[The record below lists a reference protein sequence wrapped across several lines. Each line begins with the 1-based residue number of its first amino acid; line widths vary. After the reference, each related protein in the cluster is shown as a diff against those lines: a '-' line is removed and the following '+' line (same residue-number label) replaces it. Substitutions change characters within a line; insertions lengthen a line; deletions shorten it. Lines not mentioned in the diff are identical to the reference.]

1 MFETLVD
8 RGVAHVAAPS
18 PIASYLDE
26 LLERQAGRDT
36 GKVSTYIPELASA
49 DPDLFGI
56 CLATV
61 DGALY
66 EAGDTRAPF
75 TIQSMS
81 KPLTYGLALELAGE
95 EAVRSRV
102 GVEPSGDPFNEISL
116 RAGTGTP
123 VNPMINAGAI
133 TCAGLVFEGSENPME
148 LLLETYSTYAGRPL
162 EIDEA
167 VYRSEAVTSH
177 RNRAIAHL
185 LRGHDVLASDPEAA
199 LDLYF
204 RQCAVNIDCR
214 DLALVAATLAN
225 GGVNPRTGVR
235 SVQEDVVR
243 SVLSVMTTCG
253 MYDGAGEWLV
263 SVGIPAK
270 SGVSGGVLGVLPGR
284 LGVAVFSPRLDEQ
297 GNSVR
302 GVAVCRDL
310 SQDLALHLIRPGERS
325 AAPIRTT
332 YRLGQRNSKRQRSAG
347 ERAAIRASSE
357 LTAVFE
363 LQGDLDFMAAE
374 AISRV
379 LLDGNESAELVVIDL
394 RRVNR
399 VDRAGGDFLAAL
411 AASLSANGGK
421 LAVSGNGE
429 VPDTEDIV
437 RYDALDQA
445 LEWCEDEL
453 LARQDNDE
461 RRDEIA
467 IERHRLLDGLT
478 SARARSASAPA
489 RHCHGSGRHDDRLA
503 RRSRRRALSRRL
515 GPAQRVRAGR
525 RSAADHALGGD
536 DLRRA
541 RLHRARAPHRERRRG
556 HRRRVPH
563 PHLRAL
569 RRAVGRRA
577 RGLREAL
584 AEHPR
589 GRCRLTAPGERRALV
604 PGRLALNAP
613 ALPQALR
620 PASVPP
626 ARRARGPRVSGRRR
640 SRAGRSR

>member
-8 RGVAHVAAPS
+8 RRAQQVAAPS

-26 LLERQAGRDT
+26 LLERHAGRDT
-36 GKVSTYIPELASA
+36 GEVATYIPELASA

-133 TCAGLVFEGSENPME
+133 TCAGLVFEASDAPME

-167 VYRSEAVTSH
+167 VYRSEADTGH

-185 LRGHDVLASDPEAA
+185 LRGHEVLVSDPEAA

-204 RQCAVNIDCR
+204 RQCSVNVDCR

-225 GGVNPRTGVR
+225 GGVNPVTGMRAVR
-235 SVQEDVVR
+235 EDVVR
-243 SVLSVMTTCG
+243 SILSVMTTCG

-332 YRLGQRNSKRQRSAG
+332 YRLGQRNSKRQRTAG
-347 ERAAIRASSE
+347 ERAAIRANAE
-357 LTAVFE
+357 TTAVFE
-363 LQGDLDFMAAE
+363 LQGDLDFMGAE

-379 LLDGNESAELVVIDL
+379 LLERDESPELVVIDL

-411 AASLSANGGK
+411 AASLSANDGK
-421 LAVSGNGE
+421 LAVSGSGD
-429 VPDTEDIV
+429 VPESEDIV
-437 RYDALDQA
+437 RFDLLDLA

-453 LARQDNDE
+453 LARLAHDE
-461 RRDEIA
+461 HRDEIA
-467 IERHRLLDGLT
+467 VDRHRLLDGLT
-478 SARARSASAPA
+478 ADELDMLLPRLGSVTAPA
-489 RHCHGSGRHDDRLA
+489 GTTIVSHGDPADELFLVTSGR
-503 RRSRRRALSRRL
+503 LSVFAPGGDRRL
-515 GPAQRVRAGR
+515 TTLSAGMTF
-525 RSAADHALGGD
+525 G
-536 DLRRA
+536 
-541 RLHRARAPHRERRRG
+541 E
-556 HRRRVPH
+556 
-563 PHLRAL
+563 
-569 RRAVGRRA
+569 
-577 RGLREAL
+577 L
-584 AEHPR
+584 AYIE
-589 GRCRLTAPGERRALV
+589 
-604 PGRLALNAP
+604 
-613 ALPQALR
+613 
-620 PASVPP
+620 
-626 ARRARGPRVSGRRR
+626 RGPRTANVVADTDVECRTLTYELFDELSSSEPEVYGKLLRNILAVVAA
-640 SRAGRSR
+640 SLHLANAELSHLGS